1 MRHCQAIAKN
11 IYLLKKK
18 EISMRGLYITNISN
32 RYYVLRFEIT
42 YYFSIS
48 RWANSIES
56 KSKFV
61 EQIYL

>member
-1 MRHCQAIAKN
+1 MTIAKN

-32 RYYVLRFEIT
+32 RYYVYIFFEIT

>member
-18 EISMRGLYITNISN
+18 EISMRGLYISNISN
-32 RYYVLRFEIT
+32 RYFEIT

>member
-1 MRHCQAIAKN
+1 MTIAKN

-32 RYYVLRFEIT
+32 RYYGYFEIA

>member
-18 EISMRGLYITNISN
+18 EILMRGLYITNISN
-32 RYYVLRFEIT
+32 RYYVYI
-42 YYFSIS
+42 YISIS